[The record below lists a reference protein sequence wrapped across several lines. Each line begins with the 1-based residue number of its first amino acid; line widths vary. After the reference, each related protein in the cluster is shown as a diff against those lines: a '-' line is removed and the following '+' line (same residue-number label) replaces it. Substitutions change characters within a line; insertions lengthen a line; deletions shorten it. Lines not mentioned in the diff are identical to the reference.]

1 MLIKFRF
8 IFFLTLFF
16 LLTGCL
22 GSTGIDK
29 NPKNKVSKFKQGSP
43 LSEINVKIVD
53 LNKLTLNEINRFNNK
68 RLNKNKLKIFDF
80 PEIYNYDYKYILGPA
95 DTINLDLTETDDLDS
110 SYTIGSDGTIDL
122 PFIGKVNINNLSV
135 IEAEKHLIKELK
147 SFYKYTD
154 LQIEVTEY
162 NSSKA
167 FFTGAIREQ
176 KTIQLD
182 QKPIKIIEAA
192 IQSNFNPNSG
202 SKLYGSKG
210 FLRRDG
216 KVYSIDLMQII
227 KDKNKK
233 ENFFIKKDDV
243 IFLNRNTDTIHVFG
257 EISRPGV
264 YFENL
269 NYSLTEL
276 LSSSGINK
284 LTANAKNIFVIREN
298 FEKNLHLDVF
308 KLDIRNPTNLII
320 GKKFLLQPNDIV
332 YVPASKIV
340 KLNRVISLLLPQTDL
355 FNSYNPIIQDGV
367 KGGAYVNLTE

>member
-1 MLIKFRF
+1 MIINFRF
-8 IFFLTLFF
+8 IFFLTLSF

-22 GSTGIDK
+22 LSTGIDK
-29 NPKNKVSKFKQGSP
+29 SPKNKESKFKQGKP

-53 LNKLTLNEINRFNNK
+53 LNKLTLKEIDRLNNK
-68 RLNKNKLKIFDF
+68 RLNKNQLKIIDY

-95 DTINLDLTETDDLDS
+95 DTINLDLTDTDDLDS
-110 SYTIGSDGTIDL
+110 SYKIGSDGTIDL
-122 PFIGKVNINNLSV
+122 PFIGKLNINNLSIV
-135 IEAEKHLIKELK
+135 EAEKHLTTEIK

-154 LQIEVTEY
+154 LQIEITEY

-182 QKPIKIIEAA
+182 QKPIRIIEAA
-192 IQSNFNPNSG
+192 IQANFNPNSG
-202 SKLYGSKG
+202 SKLYGTKG

-216 KVYSIDLMQII
+216 KAYSIDLMQII
-227 KDKNKK
+227 QDKNKK

-243 IFLNRNTDTIHVFG
+243 IFIERNSDTIHIFG
-257 EISRPGV
+257 EISKPGI

-276 LSSSGINK
+276 LSSSGVNK

-320 GKKFLLQPNDIV
+320 GKKFLLQTNDVV
-332 YVPASKIV
+332 YVPAARIV
-340 KLNRVISLLLPQTDL
+340 KFNRIISLLLPQTDL

-367 KGGAYVNLTE
+367 KGGANVNVTE